1 MQTQTKAIVLSS
13 LKYGDSSLIV
23 KCYTQKLGLKSYL
36 LRSILKSKKGALRA
50 AYFQPLTQLDLVTT
64 HSNKGTL
71 GSIKEAR
78 VIFAYDS
85 LYSDFTKQAIV
96 FFIAEML
103 VISVQEEESNEDLF
117 VYIETSLKWLDLHQN
132 VSNFHFIFLIN
143 LTRYLGFYPDE
154 TGLDSVYFNLNEGLF
169 TNDAFFGPSL
179 QGEDL
184 ILFKSILGI
193 KFEMVDKLSLNV
205 KSRQRLLEIIIE
217 YYNLHLVS
225 FRKPKS
231 IEVLKNLFN

>member
-1 MQTQTKAIVLSS
+1 MRTQTKAIVLSS

-71 GSIKEAR
+71 GSVKEAR

-169 TNDAFFGPSL
+169 TNDAFFGSSL

-231 IEVLKNLFN
+231 IEVLKSLFN